1 MDEPGTHVML
11 KYTYGST
18 DLYLIIEEMHGA
30 IENIKFYIPP
40 PPNFVMPQFS
50 ASGTHTI
57 VGSEI
62 VGEAP
67 GSFDLKVTHSQS
79 ATISTVRI
87 CVPEAYW
94 GKIYTYLY
102 KLQHGALDAMWEPFQ
117 HPAAPEGGGARGRGG
132 ARADAGVGRSA
143 IYASGRILDRTTF
156 LES

>member
-1 MDEPGTHVML
+1 
-11 KYTYGST
+11 
-18 DLYLIIEEMHGA
+18 MHGA

-117 HPAAPEGGGARGRGG
+117 HPAAPEGGVHEAEE
-132 ARADAGVGRSA
+132 A
-143 IYASGRILDRTTF
+143 
-156 LES
+156 LEQMQVSDDPPSTPAEGYSTVLRF

>member
-117 HPAAPEGGGARGRGG
+117 HPAAPEGGVHEAEE
-132 ARADAGVGRSA
+132 A
-143 IYASGRILDRTTF
+143 
-156 LES
+156 LEQMQVSDDPPSTPAEGYSTVLRF